1 MAMTK
6 EEKEEIAQKILDR
19 IAERYGKVPLVNTV
33 LAQDPDLF
41 IPAANMAKAALESE
55 NKKLDAKTSYLC
67 AVAAA
72 TGLGAEHCVL
82 AQGTHAK
89 DAGVTKDEMR
99 EAMFIGSYMAM
110 TRAQSYAFRALE
122 DIYKDE

>member
-72 TGLGAEHCVL
+72 TGLGAEHCVHIRIL
-82 AQGTHAK
+82 HA
-89 DAGVTKDEMR
+89 AGVDHSLST
-99 EAMFIGSYMAM
+99 AG
-110 TRAQSYAFRALE
+110 ALFVGLE
-122 DIYKDE
+122 EKLHIAVNLVTDLI

>member
-55 NKKLDAKTSYLC
+55 NKKLGAKTSYLC

-89 DAGVTKDEMR
+89 EAGVTKDEMR

-122 DIYKDE
+122 EIYKDE

>member
-1 MAMTK
+1 MALTK
-6 EEKEEIAQKILDR
+6 EEKEEIAEKILKR
-19 IAERYGKVPLVNTV
+19 IEEKYGNVPLVNKV

-55 NKKLDAKTSYLC
+55 DKKLDAKTSYLC

-72 TGLGAEHCVL
+72 TGLGAQHCIL
-82 AQGTHAK
+82 AQGNHAK

-110 TRAQSYAFRALE
+110 TRSQSYAFRVLE
-122 DIYKDE
+122 EIYKDE

>member
-122 DIYKDE
+122 EIYKDE

>member
-89 DAGVTKDEMR
+89 EAGVTKDEMR

-122 DIYKDE
+122 EIYKDE

>member
-55 NKKLDAKTSYLC
+55 NKKLDIKTSYLC

-82 AQGTHAK
+82 AQGTHARE
-89 DAGVTKDEMR
+89 AGVTKDEMR

-122 DIYKDE
+122 EIYKDE

>member
-1 MAMTK
+1 MTK

-82 AQGTHAK
+82 AQGTHARE
-89 DAGVTKDEMR
+89 AGVTKDEMR

-122 DIYKDE
+122 EIYKDE

>member
-6 EEKEEIAQKILDR
+6 EEKGEIAQKILDR

-122 DIYKDE
+122 EIYKDE

>member
-1 MAMTK
+1 MTMTK

-89 DAGVTKDEMR
+89 EAGVTKDEMR

-122 DIYKDE
+122 EIYKDE

>member
-1 MAMTK
+1 MALTK
-6 EEKEEIAQKILDR
+6 EEKVEIAEKILKR
-19 IAERYGKVPLVNTV
+19 IEEKYGNVPLVNKV

-55 NKKLDAKTSYLC
+55 DKKLDAKTSYLC

-72 TGLGAEHCVL
+72 TGLGAQHCILV
-82 AQGTHAK
+82 QGNHAK

-110 TRAQSYAFRALE
+110 TRSQSYAFRALE
-122 DIYKDE
+122 EIYKDE